1 MKVQDILQL
10 LADNK
15 INVHDDIQIS
25 VQGGEDTF
33 FPTKIQNF
41 ELRFQSIQ
49 VYAEVLD
56 KHKDKY
62 KKEINI

>member
-15 INVHDDIQIS
+15 INVHDEIKVSIK
-25 VQGGEDTF
+25 GGKDTF

-41 ELRFQSIQ
+41 ELRFQSIN

-56 KHKDKY
+56 KHIDKY
-62 KKEINI
+62 KKEINN